1 MDRSVWFWRTHR
13 EAAIVIEE
21 PVEFVAALDRSHT
34 GCYIERKVGGVANSV
49 SETKDLVLPNRVA
62 RRCARLSTLP

>member
-1 MDRSVWFWRTHR
+1 
-13 EAAIVIEE
+13 VIEE
-21 PVEFVAALDRSHT
+21 PVEFAAALDRSHT